1 MKRGV
6 KRGGKRGRELAHN
19 DADIYRSLFDSIQD
33 IAYFIRLDGGII
45 EINEAG
51 VRAYGYS
58 MDELKS
64 MNIAD
69 LRTEEERKKL
79 PGLLEMCYEHGS
91 IFETVHQRKDG
102 STFPVEINSRGIML
116 HGEKALI
123 GVIRDITERKQTED
137 ALLKSEKFLNNV
149 FSGIQDGV
157 SVIGKDMSVI
167 CYNPTI
173 EKWHGKDITGKKC
186 YRVFHGRDE
195 PCESCPSIRA
205 MREKTVQKEIVHDL
219 IGWKELYASP
229 LFDDN
234 GEVTSTIEQVRDI
247 TVRKR
252 AEDALR
258 RDQFILAKSQEMAHV
273 GNWAWDVRTGEITG
287 SAEYY
292 RIFEFNPDEARMKLE
307 WVLSHVHPDDRQA
320 LADFM
325 GSRAIDGARGSIDY
339 CISKP
344 DGTISYMN
352 TIVDKAVRD
361 KAGKVKRL
369 YGINQDITERKR
381 AEKALNEAKAQAE
394 LYLDLMGHDI
404 NNMHQI
410 ALGYLE
416 LAENMPPDVEQK
428 ELLKKPIEVLQR
440 SARLIQNV
448 RKLQKLSE
456 GVFRTEKVDVADMLA
471 DVQREFGAVP
481 NKPVAL
487 DLNGQ
492 THCYVMADELLHD
505 VFSNLV
511 SNAIKHTGS
520 RADISIGLDRMEEDG
535 KPYYRVS
542 VEDDGPGV
550 SDDFKGIIF
559 NRALRGTSRAKGM
572 GLGLYLV
579 KSLVTSYNGRVWV
592 EDRVPGDHA
601 KGAKFVV
608 MLPAANE

>member
-1 MKRGV
+1 V
-6 KRGGKRGRELAHN
+6 
-19 DADIYRSLFDSIQD
+19 
-33 IAYFIRLDGGII
+33 
-45 EINEAG
+45 
-51 VRAYGYS
+51 
-58 MDELKS
+58 
-64 MNIAD
+64 
-69 LRTEEERKKL
+69 
-79 PGLLEMCYEHGS
+79 
-91 IFETVHQRKDG
+91 QR
-102 STFPVEINSRGIML
+102 
-116 HGEKALI
+116 
-123 GVIRDITERKQTED
+123 
-137 ALLKSEKFLNNV
+137 
-149 FSGIQDGV
+149 
-157 SVIGKDMSVI
+157 
-167 CYNPTI
+167 
-173 EKWHGKDITGKKC
+173 
-186 YRVFHGRDE
+186 
-195 PCESCPSIRA
+195 
-205 MREKTVQKEIVHDL
+205 EIVHDL
-219 IGWKELYASP
+219 IGWKEIYASP
-229 LFDDN
+229 LVDDN
-234 GEVTSTIEQVRDI
+234 GTVTGTIEQVRDI
-247 TVRKR
+247 TVRKQ

-273 GNWAWDVRTGEITG
+273 GNWAWDVRTDEITG

-292 RIFEFNPDEARMKLE
+292 RIFEFKPDEARLTME
-307 WVLSHVHPDDRQA
+307 GVLSYVHPDDRQA
-320 LADFM
+320 LSDFTE
-325 GSRAIDGARGSIDY
+325 SRAVDGARGSIDY

-344 DGTISYMN
+344 DGTISYIN

-416 LAENMPPDVEQK
+416 LAENMPQDVEQK
-428 ELLKKPIEVLQR
+428 ELLEKPIEVLQR

-456 GVFRTEKVDVADMLA
+456 GVFRTEKVDVAEMLA

-481 NKPVAL
+481 NKPVSL
-487 DLNGQ
+487 DLNGHG
-492 THCYVMADELLHD
+492 HCYVMAVELLHD

-520 RADISIGLDRMEEDG
+520 RADISIDLDRMEEDG

-559 NRALRGTSRAKGM
+559 NRALRGTSGAKGM

-592 EDRVPGDHA
+592 EDRVPGDHS

-608 MLPAANE
+608 MLPAVNE

>member
-1 MKRGV
+1 MHDDTDR
-6 KRGGKRGRELAHN
+6 
-19 DADIYRSLFDSIQD
+19 YRFLFDSIQD
-33 IAYFIRLDGGII
+33 IAYFIRLDGSII

-51 VRAYGYS
+51 IQAYGYS
-58 MDELKS
+58 MEELKS

-69 LRTEEERKKL
+69 LRTEAEREKL
-79 PGLLEMCYEHGS
+79 PELLETCYEYGC

-102 STFPVEINSRGIML
+102 ATFPVEINSRGIML

-123 GVIRDITERKQTED
+123 GVIRDITERKRTED
-137 ALLKSEKFLNNV
+137 ALFISEKFLNNV
-149 FSGIQDGV
+149 FNGIQDGV
-157 SVIGKDMSVI
+157 SVIDKDMSVV

-173 EKWHGKDITGKKC
+173 EKWHGKDLAGKKC
-186 YRVFHGRDE
+186 YRIFHGRDE
-195 PCESCPSIRA
+195 PCERCPSIRA
-205 MREKTVQKEIVHDL
+205 MREKTVQREIVHDL
-219 IGWKELYASP
+219 IGWKEIYASP
-229 LFDDN
+229 LVDDN
-234 GEVTSTIEQVRDI
+234 GTVTGTIEQVRDI
-247 TVRKR
+247 TVRKQ

-273 GNWAWDVRTGEITG
+273 GNWAWDIRTGEITG

-292 RIFEFNPDEARMKLE
+292 RIFEFKPDEARLTME
-307 WVLSHVHPDDRQA
+307 GVLSYVHPDDRQA
-320 LADFM
+320 LSDFTE
-325 GSRAIDGARGSIDY
+325 SRAVDGARGSIDY

-344 DGTISYMN
+344 DGTISYIN

-416 LAENMPPDVEQK
+416 LAENMPQDVEQK
-428 ELLKKPIEVLQR
+428 ELLEKPIEVLQR

-456 GVFRTEKVDVADMLA
+456 GVFRTEKVDVAEMLA

-481 NKPVAL
+481 NKPVSL
-487 DLNGQ
+487 DLNGHG
-492 THCYVMADELLHD
+492 HCYVMAVELLHD

-520 RADISIGLDRMEEDG
+520 RADISIDLDRMEEDG

-559 NRALRGTSRAKGM
+559 NRALRGTSGAKGM

-592 EDRVPGDHA
+592 EDRVPGDHS

-608 MLPAANE
+608 MLPAVNE